1 MYCSIHVCTCYYISL
16 PVSEYK
22 YIQEVSVNETA
33 VLCNVMQ
40 SQPPLTCRAVLH
52 CVNNGSSS
60 SFNLSL
66 SNGIFQTYTTS
77 QLCNVTIQVVSSS
90 DPSQVLEESVYY
102 NVFLNS
108 TSK

>member
-1 MYCSIHVCTCYYISL
+1 MFNSL
-16 PVSEYK
+16 PVSKYK

-33 VLCNVMQ
+33 VLCNVVQ
-40 SQPPLTCRAVLH
+40 SQLALSCRAVLL

-60 SFNLSL
+60 SFTLPL
-66 SNGIFQTYTTS
+66 SNGIFQTYMIS
-77 QLCNVTIQVVSSS
+77 RLCNVTIQVVLSS
-90 DPSQVLEESVYY
+90 DPSQVLEESVFY